1 MQIFEITQRRPV
13 TEINWGATAKAV
25 GSQILQAPVK
35 ALGAKVGQDLT
46 STPDAVGSAEAMGT
60 ATKAAEPVVRQQAI
74 EQQQLWDKS
83 VAAMLKQGKVS
94 NINQLNPAQP
104 REALM
109 AQVQKMLRPHGIVDY
124 TQLPNL
130 VDAASF
136 GGQGKAM
143 AQQTANDIDATINE
157 ILSGRP
163 AKDVWYRLSK
173 KIYAAGQQA
182 EFRADRGNSAG
193 TAAAGPQLAQLAQRS
208 GLTAQQMRITNPPNI
223 PSQRD
228 PKVNALLQAMGLQ
241 QAPQQQK
248 PAATAPAAATTP

>member
-13 TEINWGATAKAV
+13 NEINWGATAKAV
-25 GSQILQAPVK
+25 GSGILQAPVK

-46 STPDAVGSAEAMGT
+46 DTPDAVGSAEAMGT
-60 ATKAAEPVVRQQAI
+60 ATKAAEPVIRQQAV

-83 VAAMLKQGKVS
+83 VAAMLKQGGVS
-94 NINQLNPAQP
+94 NISQLTPAQP

-109 AQVQKMLRPHGIVDY
+109 AQVQKMLRPHGIGDY

-143 AQQTANDIDATINE
+143 AKQTATDITAIINE
-157 ILSGRP
+157 ILTGNP
-163 AKDVWYRLSK
+163 AKDAWYRLSK

-182 EFRADRGNSAG
+182 EFRADRGGGVSRGAG
-193 TAAAGPQLAQLAQRS
+193 VRQLAQTAQQA
-208 GLTAQQMRITNPPNI
+208 GLTAQQLRIIPPNI
-223 PSQRD
+223 PLQRD
-228 PKVNALLQAMGLQ
+228 PKLNALLQAMGLQ
-241 QAPQQQK
+241 QAPAAAPAQQQT
-248 PAATAPAAATTP
+248 ATAP

>member
-13 TEINWGATAKAV
+13 NEINWGATAKAV
-25 GSQILQAPVK
+25 GSHILQQPVRSLSK
-35 ALGAKVGQDLT
+35 RVGVDLT
-46 STPDAVGSAEAMGT
+46 DTPDPVGSAEAMGA
-60 ATKAAEPVVRQQAI
+60 ATKAAEPVIQQQAV

-83 VAAMLKQGKVS
+83 VAAMLKQGGVS
-94 NINQLNPAQP
+94 NISQLNSAQT

-130 VDAASF
+130 VDASSF

-143 AQQTANDIDATINE
+143 AKQTAADITAIINE
-157 ILSGRP
+157 ILTGRP
-163 AKDVWYRLSK
+163 AKDAWYRLSK

-182 EFRADRGNSAG
+182 EFRADRGSAG
-193 TAAAGPQLAQLAQRS
+193 VSRGASVSQLAQTAQQA
-208 GLTAQQMRITNPPNI
+208 GLTAQQMRITTPTNI
-223 PSQRD
+223 PLQRD

-241 QAPQQQK
+241 QAPAAAPAQQQT
-248 PAATAPAAATTP
+248 ATAP

>member
-13 TEINWGATAKAV
+13 NEINWGATAKTV
-25 GSQILQAPVK
+25 GSQILQSPVD
-35 ALGAKVGQDLT
+35 ALGKRVGQDLN
-46 STPDAVGSAEAMGT
+46 STPDPVGSAEAMGA
-60 ATKAAEPVVRQQAI
+60 ATEAAEPVIRQQAV
-74 EQQQLWDKS
+74 EQQALWDKS

-94 NINQLNPAQP
+94 NISQLNSAQP

-109 AQVQKMLRPHGIVDY
+109 SQVQKMLRPHGIVDY

-143 AQQTANDIDATINE
+143 AKQTATDITAIINE
-157 ILSGRP
+157 ILTGSP
-163 AKDVWYRLSK
+163 AKDAWYRLSK

-182 EFRADRGNSAG
+182 EFRADRGGAG
-193 TAAAGPQLAQLAQRS
+193 VSRGAGFRQLAQTAQQA
-208 GLTAQQMRITNPPNI
+208 GLTAQQMRITTPPNI
-223 PSQRD
+223 PLQRD

-241 QAPQQQK
+241 QAPAAAPAQQQT
-248 PAATAPAAATTP
+248 ATAP

>member
-13 TEINWGATAKAV
+13 NEINWGATAKAV

-46 STPDAVGSAEAMGT
+46 STPDPVGSAEAMGV
-60 ATKAAEPVVRQQAI
+60 ATKAAEPVIQQQAV
-74 EQQQLWDKS
+74 EQQALWDKS
-83 VAAMLKQGKVS
+83 VAAMLKQGGAS
-94 NINQLNPAQP
+94 NISQLNPAQT

-109 AQVQKMLRPHGIVDY
+109 TQVQKMLRPYGIVDY

-143 AQQTANDIDATINE
+143 AKQTAADITAVINE
-157 ILSGRP
+157 ILTGRP
-163 AKDVWYRLSK
+163 AKDAWYRLSK

-182 EFRADRGNSAG
+182 EFRADRGGAG
-193 TAAAGPQLAQLAQRS
+193 ISGGAPTSQLAQAAQQA
-208 GLTAQQMRITNPPNI
+208 GLTAQQMRITTPPNI
-223 PSQRD
+223 PLQRD

-241 QAPQQQK
+241 RAPASTPAPQQT
-248 PAATAPAAATTP
+248 ATAP

>member
-13 TEINWGATAKAV
+13 NEINWGATAKAV
-25 GSQILQAPVK
+25 GSGILQAPVK

-46 STPDAVGSAEAMGT
+46 DTPDAVGSAEAMST
-60 ATKAAEPVVRQQAI
+60 ATKAAEPVIRQQAV
-74 EQQQLWDKS
+74 EQQALWDKS
-83 VAAMLKQGKVS
+83 VAAMLKQGRAS
-94 NINQLNPAQP
+94 NISQLNSAQP

-109 AQVQKMLRPHGIVDY
+109 AQVQKMLRPHGIGDY

-143 AQQTANDIDATINE
+143 AKQTAADITAIINE
-157 ILSGRP
+157 ILTGSP
-163 AKDVWYRLSK
+163 AKDAWYRLSK

-182 EFRADRGNSAG
+182 EFRADRGGAG
-193 TAAAGPQLAQLAQRS
+193 VSRGSSVNQLAQTARQA
-208 GLTAQQMRITNPPNI
+208 GLTAQQLRVVNPNI
-223 PSQRD
+223 PLQRD

-241 QAPQQQK
+241 QAPAAAPAQQQT
-248 PAATAPAAATTP
+248 ATAP